1 VTQRRS
7 GVADL
12 VIELAEWSP
21 GDPPASLALEP
32 AELLAAGPGVGD
44 SSGMGTADGTGV
56 PLEPTG
62 DELRRLLAA
71 ATDYVAGVLAR
82 MPDAPA
88 SDLAGVADF
97 LADEAL
103 HRPPPTLGRPVDDV
117 LAVVD
122 RAASKGLN
130 TASPGY
136 VAFIPGSGIVTAAI
150 ADLIADVVNRYTS
163 FAFAA
168 PGLVALEASVL
179 RWMADLF
186 GLPATAGGILTT
198 GASMAAFSAVVTA
211 RAARLP
217 ADFLAG
223 TMYVTDQAHVSTAK
237 AAMLAGFPASA
248 VRVVPVDA
256 DLRMDLDALGSAV
269 AADRAAGLI
278 PFCVVASA
286 GTTNTGTIDPLP
298 AIADAAAAE
307 GLWLHIDAAYGGF
320 FQLTQRGA
328 ARLVGLDRADSLVLD
343 AHKGLFLPFGTG
355 ALLVRDTGLLRRAH
369 IGPQADYLQD
379 IGDRGLPDFAHD
391 GPELTRDFRGL
402 RMWLPLHLH
411 GVDAFRGALDDKLD
425 LAEYAHAELRTMPGL
440 IVGPA
445 PELSTVVFSCRD
457 DTDGAVTAELLRR
470 VNAEQRAFLSST
482 RIDGRYVA
490 RISVLNHRTDRAR
503 ITEVIDAI
511 RRHTDA

>member
-1 VTQRRS
+1 
-7 GVADL
+7 
-12 VIELAEWSP
+12 
-21 GDPPASLALEP
+21 
-32 AELLAAGPGVGD
+32 
-44 SSGMGTADGTGV
+44 MGV

-71 ATDYVAGVLAR
+71 AVDYVAGVLAR
-82 MPDAPA
+82 MPDTPA
-88 SDLAGVADF
+88 SDLDGVPGF

-103 HRPPPTLGRPVDDV
+103 HGAPPAAGSPLDDV

-122 RAASKGLN
+122 RAAGKGLN

-136 VAFIPGSGIVTAAI
+136 FAFIPGSGIVTAAV
-150 ADLIADVVNRYTS
+150 ADLIADVLNRYTS

-168 PGLVALEASVL
+168 PGLVALETSVL
-179 RWMADLF
+179 RWMVDLF
-186 GLPATAGGILTT
+186 GLPAAAGGILTT

-217 ADFLAG
+217 ADFLTG
-223 TMYVTDQAHVSTAK
+223 TLYVTDQAHVSTAK

-248 VRVVPVDA
+248 VRVIPVDA
-256 DLRMDLDALGSAV
+256 ALRMDVDALRAAI
-269 AADRAAGLI
+269 AADRAAGLV

-286 GTTNTGTIDPLP
+286 GTTNTGTVDPLP
-298 AIADAAAAE
+298 AIADVAAAE

-320 FQLTQRGA
+320 FQLTRRGA

-355 ALLVRDTGLLRRAH
+355 ALLVRDGALLRRAH
-369 IGPQADYLQD
+369 AGPEADYLQD

-411 GVDAFRGALDDKLD
+411 GVDAFRAALDDKLD
-425 LAEYAHAELRTMPGL
+425 LAEYAYDELRVTPGL
-440 IVGPA
+440 KVGPA
-445 PELSTVVFSCRD
+445 PELSTVVFSCEAD
-457 DTDGAVTAELLRR
+457 EDGAATAELLRR
-470 VNAEQRAFLSST
+470 VNAEQRAFMSST
-482 RIDGRYVA
+482 RIGGRYVG
-490 RISVLNHRTDRAR
+490 RLSVLNHRTDRAR
-503 ITEVIDAI
+503 VTEVIDAL
-511 RRHTDA
+511 RRHAAGL